1 MSSELK
7 EKLGKLI
14 ERLLDLSRRNP
25 LIQFSHKANSRNP
38 NKQRFIRIVNEV
50 PENLIEKLQKSRR
63 YRLLPKPKG
72 ENFDFNLKH
81 ASNKTSALVKKDS
94 RNIQVFEE
102 DPKFSLSCGLIRSD
116 YNSILQDKGINV
128 LYVAVGFL
136 KYTSSK
142 IGSKKKKNSE
152 DKEIKTPTDIY
163 APLVLYPVK
172 LTRE

>member
-1 MSSELK
+1 MSAELK
-7 EKLGKLI
+7 EKLGKLR

-25 LIQFSHKANSRNP
+25 LIQFSHKPNSRNP

-163 APLVLYPVK
+163 ALF
-172 LTRE
+172 